1 MIYLCASSRPTSP
14 ARRTQW
20 FLAWEPSTHFGEGE
34 TVETVQRGRVGGV
47 SAQWRQRQSQWRP
60 RLPVRSEAEVSATP
74 GSPHE
79 IGCIF
84 AGQWRGP
91 GVVSFSEVAGLR
103 RLRSGGGC
111 LAGRRIS
118 PRLEPPTAIGADGRA
133 VGTVSGARAKSR
145 DRRLASIVKGKRTSV
160 VLGWRRAFHT
170 TERRFAILRTRLG
183 TQKAS
188 VTRLRGELQG
198 GSDHRQ

>member
-1 MIYLCASSRPTSP
+1 MRGTSFFGRNVCMP
-14 ARRTQW
+14 RLMSGAESPLVRTGKQLRRC
-20 FLAWEPSTHFGEGE
+20 
-34 TVETVQRGRVGGV
+34 RGRRVGGV

-84 AGQWRGP
+84 TGQWRGP

-118 PRLEPPTAIGADGRA
+118 PRLEPPTAVGADGRA

-160 VLGWRRAFHT
+160 VLGWRRVLHT
-170 TERRFAILRTRLG
+170 LSVASRSSASDWELRRPR
-183 TQKAS
+183 
-188 VTRLRGELQG
+188 
-198 GSDHRQ
+198 